1 LLKLLS
7 SLITF
12 VTNKVILMPKFKKLT
27 VKEIKHETEN
37 AVSIVLDIPE
47 ELKDE
52 FSFIAGQYI
61 TIRTTLEGKE
71 LRRSY
76 SICSSPQNHEFRI
89 AVKAVENGVFSN
101 YATKKLKVGTVLE
114 VAPPEGKFILQ
125 TATSNQKN
133 YIAFAAGSG
142 ITPVLSMIKSVLLK
156 ETHSTFVLVYGNKSV
171 DETIFKDDLDALK
184 IKYPERFFVQYV
196 FSQKIIDNAILG
208 RINKSVVNLMVKNEF
223 KNVSFDGYFL
233 CGPEEMINT
242 VTETLKDNGVSASKI
257 HFELFTSTY
266 TSGAIT
272 SKNLDGNTN
281 ITVILDDEETTFEM
295 SKKQLILTAALD
307 EGLDAPYSCQGGI
320 CSSCLARVTE
330 GSVVM
335 DKNSILSKDEL
346 EEGLILTCQAH
357 PTTDKLTINFDDV

>member
-1 LLKLLS
+1 
-7 SLITF
+7 
-12 VTNKVILMPKFKKLT
+12 MPRFKKLT
-27 VKEIKHETEN
+27 VNEIKHETSKS
-37 AVSIVLDIPE
+37 VSIVLDIPAE
-47 ELKDE
+47 FKDE
-52 FSFIAGQYI
+52 FNFIAGQYI
-61 TIRTTLEGKE
+61 TIRITIDGKE

-89 AVKAVENGVFSN
+89 AIKEVENGVFSN
-101 YATKKLKVGTVLE
+101 YATKKLKVGDVLE
-114 VAPPEGKFILQ
+114 VSPPEGKFILQ
-125 TATSNQKN
+125 TATSHQKN
-133 YIAFAAGSG
+133 YVAFAAGSG

-156 ETHSTFVLVYGNKSV
+156 ETHSTFVLVYGNKTAE
-171 DETIFKDDLDALK
+171 DTMFMTDIDALK
-184 IKYPERFFVQYV
+184 IRYSDRFFIQYV
-196 FSQKIIDNAILG
+196 FSKKIMDDAILG
-208 RINKSVVNLMVKNEF
+208 RIDKSIVNLIVKNKF
-223 KNVSFDGYFL
+223 KNIDFDGYFL
-233 CGPEEMINT
+233 CGPEAMIDT
-242 VTETLKDNGVSASKI
+242 VTSTLKENNVPLSKI

-295 SKKQLILTAALD
+295 SKKQMILTAALD

-335 DKNSILSKDEL
+335 DKNAILSKDEL